1 MSEKKRK
8 EYWVHVG
15 MCHPSEYKMIMN
27 YVSYS
32 NMRPAGRSLR

>member
-15 MCHPSEYKMIMN
+15 MGHPSEYKMIMTS
-27 YVSYS
+27 VSSS
-32 NMRPAGRSLR
+32 NMKTVGRSLR